1 MSESYEL
8 GKRGEEVAVGCLKRL
23 GMQILE
29 QRWKLHTY
37 ELDIIAFDPER
48 GEVVFVE
55 VKTRSSKTWGRPEEA
70 IDQRKIMRT
79 VRAANTY
86 LRLHNINYPARF
98 DVFAILLPPSGKEC
112 VEYIK
117 DAFYPPLG

>member
-1 MSESYEL
+1 MSISYEL
-8 GKRGEEVAVGCLKRL
+8 GRQGEEIAVNCLKRL

-48 GEVVFVE
+48 GEMVFVE
-55 VKTRSSKTWGRPEEA
+55 VKTRTNGKWGRPEDA

-86 LRLHNINYPARF
+86 LKLHNINYPSRF
-98 DVFAILLPPSGKEC
+98 DIFAILIPPSGKEY
-112 VEYIK
+112 VEYVK